1 MAREDA
7 QRGDVSAENGTI
19 ASHRFLGGHSWLAA
33 MRGDGD
39 QQRRVVAMLRGAASI
54 DVAAVIHE
62 QGRALPADGAPVTP
76 GRRMIFDVVVKN
88 LRVGHRFP
96 GGTLDAHDTWIELAV
111 HDAAGHLVAEA
122 GAQHEQS
129 GADPTAHQIK
139 AVQAGEDGQPL
150 LAREAARFRAVI
162 YNHTILPLSN
172 PRDKRT
178 QVLWGIRDFESRF
191 GRKPEGM
198 WLPETAMDLETLDV
212 LAEAGIKFTVLAPH
226 QVEIQPPFGQPAT
239 VRTSSKHR
247 IAVFAYDGTL
257 SHDVAFGALLKDPQD
272 WLARLALAPHDI
284 GAPICVDIAT
294 DGETFGHHHK
304 AGITVLQS
312 VLDGLTA
319 AGLEGTNYST
329 FLARHPP
336 RTFARV
342 VERTSW
348 SCAHGIERWRS
359 NCGCRLVAGT
369 SQEWRKPLREAFD
382 WLRGEIDTLLATNGV
397 AIPED
402 PMLAMTTQ
410 PMDWHAR
417 RMFSS
422 CAWFFDHLDGVEPR
436 ICVAH
441 AFRACELAGPDA
453 SRLREGLR
461 IRLPSDD

>member
-1 MAREDA
+1 MSSLIIHAHLYQPPREDP
-7 QRGDVSAENGTI
+7 RTGDYPVEP
-19 ASHRFLGGHSWLAA
+19 
-33 MRGDGD
+33 
-39 QQRRVVAMLRGAASI
+39 GAAPYHDWNEKI
-54 DVAAVIHE
+54 AVECYRPI
-62 QGRALPADGAPVTP
+62 APLLD
-76 GRRMIFDVVVKN
+76 RMSFN
-88 LRVGHRFP
+88 VGSTLFEW
-96 GGTLDAHDTWIELAV
+96 LDAKAPDISKAFV
-111 HDAAGHLVAEA
+111 DADRA
-122 GAQHEQS
+122 S
-129 GADPTAHQIK
+129 I
-139 AVQAGEDGQPL
+139 
-150 LAREAARFRAVI
+150 ARHGFGSAIAMPYHHI
-162 YNHTILPLSN
+162 ILPLASR
-172 PRDKRT
+172 RDKT
-178 QVLWGIRDFESRF
+178 IEVQWGIRDFQRRF
-191 GRKPEGM
+191 GRTPEGM

-212 LAEAGIKFTVLAPH
+212 LAEAGIRFTVLAPH

-239 VRTSSKHR
+239 VRTSPKHR
-247 IAVFAYDGTL
+247 IAVFVYDGTL
-257 SHDVAFGALLKDPQD
+257 SHDVAFGALLKDPRD
-272 WLARLALAPHDI
+272 WLARLALPPHDI
-284 GAPICVDIAT
+284 GAPICVNIAT

-304 AGITVLQS
+304 TGITVLQS
-312 VLDGLTA
+312 VLDGVALTGPEA
-319 AGLEGTNYST
+319 INYST

-422 CAWFFDHLDGVEPR
+422 CAWFFDHFDGVEPR